1 MIQRFGID
9 TSVLLRLL
17 TGKPAATFKRC
28 SDTLTSLVED
38 RGAEIYVSSQVIGEA
53 YFVVQHHYGV
63 SKADARSGLLDLLC
77 SGLVAPLNGQDV
89 IAVLRASGG
98 PGLMDRL
105 IADEYMRVGLDVLT
119 LDRKMATLPTVRKL

>member
-9 TSVLLRLL
+9 TSILLRLL
-17 TGKPAATFKRC
+17 TGEPAAAFRRC

-38 RGAEIYVSSQVIGEA
+38 EDAEIYASSQVIGEA
-53 YFVVQHHYGV
+53 YVAVRHHYGV
-63 SKADARSGLLDLLC
+63 SKAAARAGLLDLLR

-89 IAVLRASGG
+89 IAVLQASGG

-105 IADEYMRVGLDVLT
+105 IADEYGRVGLDVLT
-119 LDRKMATLPTVRKL
+119 LDRKMAASPAARKL